1 MLKIIL
7 SVIFIYPLINL
18 VIEKLNKKTEKHSNR
33 LFLSPIYKNVFH
45 LLSSAFGII
54 GFILVFVWG
63 FNKGLF
69 HCIFLAFC
77 ICITEFIAGMFK
89 KYNVTI
95 LRNELCITS
104 FLGTKILLRY
114 KDISRIENRGRSGLI
129 LYSNSGEVISIP
141 VECVG
146 YNDFEK
152 LLHDKGF
159 KF

>member
-18 VIEKLNKKTEKHSNR
+18 VIEKLNKKREKRSNR

-63 FNKGLF
+63 FNKVLF

-89 KYNVTI
+89 RYNVTI

-104 FLGTKILLRY
+104 FLGKKT
-114 KDISRIENRGRSGLI
+114 
-129 LYSNSGEVISIP
+129 NSYI
-141 VECVG
+141 
-146 YNDFEK
+146 F
-152 LLHDKGF
+152 F
-159 KF
+159 